1 MTSLLRKSM
10 TQFIVCIAVLFA
22 LAAPAFYYLTKNYY
36 AEDMEDLIE
45 AVKSGESLPAFD
57 LEEDIV
63 TGIMLQY
70 ILITVL
76 LSVGVVLTMRVVF
89 KNLWRPFE
97 ATLRSIDPFKLEQA
111 KLIELPKTDI
121 KEFAEL
127 NESLQ
132 RLMKKNID
140 SYQAQ
145 KEFTENASH
154 ELQTPIAIFQA
165 KLELLMQQ
173 PELTAEQAEIIQDLF
188 HMISRLSRLN
198 RNLLLL
204 AKIDN
209 EQFDTRECIR
219 LDTFIDNLLPL
230 LESISGHLHIIRQ
243 YSPQPLY
250 VQANSALLESMMS
263 NLIVNAVRHC
273 NETGKSPSASA
284 LAPCTYPTRRTNPN
298 CRANISST
306 GSTALRRRRAAT
318 GWGSPSSRRYATIM
332 AGAWNTNTMKASTAL

>member
-1 MTSLLRKSM
+1 M
-10 TQFIVCIAVLFA
+10 TQFILCIAVLFA
-22 LAAPAFYYLTKNYY
+22 LAAPALYYLTKNYY

-76 LSVGVVLTMRVVF
+76 LSVGVVLTMRVVS

-97 ATLRSIDPFKLEQA
+97 ATLRSIEPFKLEQA

-209 EQFDTRECIR
+209 
-219 LDTFIDNLLPL
+219 
-230 LESISGHLHIIRQ
+230 
-243 YSPQPLY
+243 
-250 VQANSALLESMMS
+250 
-263 NLIVNAVRHC
+263 
-273 NETGKSPSASA
+273 
-284 LAPCTYPTRRTNPN
+284 
-298 CRANISST
+298 
-306 GSTALRRRRAAT
+306 
-318 GWGSPSSRRYATIM
+318 
-332 AGAWNTNTMKASTAL
+332 